1 MDSELGD
8 APPMI
13 YTMPDPLL
21 ARLAKG
27 CIAHRQVAAGLKKK
41 VGVGLGGWVVGWGCV
56 CGMGWG

>member
-1 MDSELGD
+1 
-8 APPMI
+8 MI